1 MIKKELFMTRRD
13 GVKLYKTTTTK
24 EGYYIKQLPTGILY
38 VEAVDVENAPYTY
51 EETDIKIEVEEELLE
66 SEEE

>member
-1 MIKKELFMTRRD
+1 MIKKELFMTRSD

-38 VEAVDVENAPYTY
+38 TDAVDVENSSYTY
-51 EETDIKIEVEEELLE
+51 EETDIKIEVKDSSETEE
-66 SEEE
+66 

>member
-1 MIKKELFMTRRD
+1 MIKKELFKTRND

-38 VEAVDVENAPYTY
+38 VEAVDVENSPYTY
-51 EETDIKIEVEEELLE
+51 EETDIKIEVKEEE
-66 SEEE
+66 EEEEE